1 MRRTATKKGM
11 LISEAIRRAWTD
23 PEARKR
29 LIDSLCRAGADPEMR
44 KSEVQRISKAHPKYF
59 HA

>member
-1 MRRTATKKGM
+1 VRRTATKKGM

-23 PEARKR
+23 PEIRKC

-44 KSEVQRISKAHPKYF
+44 KQAQE
-59 HA
+59 